1 LSVQDPRFKG
11 HDLRIHLIK
20 DISILL
26 IFLAIGSQRKPSGF
40 ERIERLSQG
49 YSATETAPDSDD
61 AFLRTLRKRGLA
73 AAIAQADLPVT
84 PAGFLR
90 VGLSIALLA
99 FLMALLLSGAWVVS
113 IFVGVLGF
121 VLYVQWLFQRRDSRR
136 LEYEESLADL
146 CDRLGVGAQL
156 YGALKG
162 TVTHAAEMA
171 PEAVKEDFSYIAS
184 QITGG
189 ASLRA
194 AFEAV
199 QRARASYS
207 LDLLVDTLAV
217 WQGRGATIPLHEILD
232 PLSTTIRETASERKR
247 MFAELSL
254 ARNQMRLVA
263 VAPLIF
269 VGLLRFSS
277 PAMAHVYSSF
287 LGQAVQMTAYAIALL
302 GFVLGQ
308 RALAGVARV
317 LEVEGA

>member
-1 LSVQDPRFKG
+1 MLTNLLLAFITGVG
-11 HDLRIHLIK
+11 
-20 DISILL
+20 ILL
-26 IFLAIGSQRKPSGF
+26 IFLAFSTQRRPSGF
-40 ERIERLSQG
+40 DRIERLSRG
-49 YSATETAPDSDD
+49 YAAAGEAPPDPDD
-61 AFLRTLRKRGLA
+61 DFVRTLRKRGLA
-73 AAIAQADLPVT
+73 AAITQADLPVT

-90 VGLSIALLA
+90 VGIAISLLA
-99 FLMALLLSGAWVVS
+99 FLIAYLLSGALIVS
-113 IFVGVLGF
+113 GFVGVLGF
-121 VLYVQWLFQRRDSRR
+121 VLYVQWLFQRRDSHR
-136 LEYEESLADL
+136 LEFEEALADL

-156 YGALKG
+156 YGTLKG

-171 PEAVKEDFSYIAS
+171 PEPVKDDFSYIAS

-217 WQGRGATIPLHEILD
+217 WQDRGATIPLHEILD

-263 VAPLIF
+263 LAPLIF
-269 VGLLRFSS
+269 VGLLRLSS
-277 PAMAHVYSSF
+277 PAMARVYASF
-287 LGQAVQMTAYAIALL
+287 PGQMVQMSAYAIALV

-308 RALAGVARV
+308 RALASVARV
-317 LEVEGA
+317 LEIEEA

>member
-1 LSVQDPRFKG
+1 MLTNLLLAFITGVG
-11 HDLRIHLIK
+11 
-20 DISILL
+20 ILL

-40 ERIERLSQG
+40 ERIERLSRG
-49 YSATETAPDSDD
+49 YSAGDAPPDFDD
-61 AFLRTLRKRGLA
+61 DFMRTLRKKGLA

-90 VGLSIALLA
+90 VGLAISLLA
-99 FLMALLLSGAWVVS
+99 FLIAFLLSGALVVS
-113 IFVGVLGF
+113 IFVGALGF
-121 VLYVQWLFQRRDSRR
+121 VLYVQWLFQRRDSHR
-136 LEYEESLADL
+136 LEYEEALADL

-156 YGALKG
+156 YGTMKG

-171 PEAVKEDFSYIAS
+171 PEAVQEDFSYIAS

-189 ASLRA
+189 ANLRA

-199 QRARASYS
+199 QQARASYS

-232 PLSTTIRETASERKR
+232 PLSATIRETASERKR

-263 VAPLIF
+263 IAPLIF

-277 PAMAHVYSSF
+277 PAMARVYSSF
-287 LGQAVQMTAYAIALL
+287 LGQVVQMTAYAIALL

-308 RALAGVARV
+308 RALSNVARV
-317 LEVEGA
+317 LEIEEA

>member
-1 LSVQDPRFKG
+1 MLTNLLLAFITG
-11 HDLRIHLIK
+11 IG
-20 DISILL
+20 ILL
-26 IFLAIGSQRKPSGF
+26 IFLALGSQQKPSGF
-40 ERIERLSQG
+40 ERIERLSRG
-49 YSATETAPDSDD
+49 YSAGDAPPDSDD
-61 AFLRTLRKRGLA
+61 DFVRTLRKRGLA
-73 AAIAQADLPVT
+73 AAIAQAELPVT

-90 VGLSIALLA
+90 VGLAIALLA
-99 FLMALLLSGAWVVS
+99 TLIAFLLSGALVVS
-113 IFVGVLGF
+113 VFVGVLGF
-121 VLYVQWLFQRRDSRR
+121 VLYVQWLFQRRDARQ
-136 LEYEESLADL
+136 LEYEEALADL

-156 YGALKG
+156 YGTLKG

-217 WQGRGATIPLHEILD
+217 WQDRGATIPLHEILD
-232 PLSTTIRETASERKR
+232 PLSTTIRETAAERKR

-263 VAPLIF
+263 IAPLIF

-277 PAMAHVYSSF
+277 PAMARVYSSF
-287 LGQAVQMTAYAIALL
+287 LGQVVQMTAYAIALL

-308 RALAGVARV
+308 RALSNVARV
-317 LEVEGA
+317 LEIEEA

>member
-1 LSVQDPRFKG
+1 MLTNLLLAFITG
-11 HDLRIHLIK
+11 IG
-20 DISILL
+20 ILL
-26 IFLAIGSQRKPSGF
+26 IFLALGSQQKPSGF
-40 ERIERLSQG
+40 ERIERLSRG
-49 YSATETAPDSDD
+49 YSASEAAPESDD
-61 AFLRTLRKRGLA
+61 DFVRALRKRGLA

-90 VGLSIALLA
+90 VGLAIALLA
-99 FLMALLLSGAWVVS
+99 TLIAFLLSGALVVS
-113 IFVGVLGF
+113 LFVGALGF
-121 VLYVQWLFQRRDSRR
+121 VLYVQWLFQRRDARR
-136 LEYEESLADL
+136 LEYEEALADL

-156 YGALKG
+156 YGTLKG

-232 PLSTTIRETASERKR
+232 PLSTTIRETAAERKR

-263 VAPLIF
+263 IAPLIF

-277 PAMAHVYSSF
+277 PAMARVYSSF
-287 LGQAVQMTAYAIALL
+287 LGQVVQMTAYAIALL

-308 RALAGVARV
+308 RALSNVARV
-317 LEVEGA
+317 LEIEEA

>member
-1 LSVQDPRFKG
+1 MLTNLLLAFITGVG
-11 HDLRIHLIK
+11 
-20 DISILL
+20 ILL
-26 IFLAIGSQRKPSGF
+26 IFLAIGIQRRPSGF

-49 YSATETAPDSDD
+49 YSAGDAPPDSDD
-61 AFLRTLRKRGLA
+61 DFVRTLRKRGLA
-73 AAIAQADLPVT
+73 AAIAQAELPVT

-90 VGLSIALLA
+90 VGLAIALLA
-99 FLMALLLSGAWVVS
+99 FLIAFLLSGALVVS
-113 IFVGVLGF
+113 VFVGVLGF

-136 LEYEESLADL
+136 LEYEEALADL

-156 YGALKG
+156 YGNLKG

-254 ARNQMRLVA
+254 VHNQMRLVA
-263 VAPLIF
+263 IAPLIF
-269 VGLLRFSS
+269 VGFLRFSS
-277 PAMAHVYSSF
+277 PAMARVYSSF
-287 LGQAVQMTAYAIALL
+287 LGQVVQMAAYAIALL

-308 RALAGVARV
+308 RALSTVARV
-317 LEVEGA
+317 LEIEEA